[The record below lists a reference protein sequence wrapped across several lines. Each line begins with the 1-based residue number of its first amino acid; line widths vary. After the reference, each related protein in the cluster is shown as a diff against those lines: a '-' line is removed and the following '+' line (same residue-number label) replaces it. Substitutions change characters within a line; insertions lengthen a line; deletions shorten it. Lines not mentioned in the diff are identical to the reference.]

1 MDEKDYRYVLTIAK
15 YKSFTRAAEI
25 LYTSQPALSRH
36 IKILEDRIGH
46 LLFNRD
52 SPALELTKV
61 GERFCH
67 YANIVLEQERA
78 FFSEAQRLSVPT
90 GIVIKIGVP
99 PLSGDYIISRIL
111 PTIMKKYPQIHCDL
125 TLSFSTELYQR
136 LISHQIDLYIGT
148 FSGNDP
154 SISSEYLFSEPVYMA
169 GSRKYPALANYDMSH
184 IDIDHPIMLTDVA
197 KQMKDVPLILCN
209 PPMPIHQLVEDK
221 LKEFDFLPVRKIK
234 VTTLPLALDLTAQGV
249 GFTAILRCQLKYGNP
264 KTVREVYPISL
275 GMCEMPLYI
284 VYNSFSR
291 KAIPE
296 LDHFIQEVREIY
308 AANPEI

>member
-36 IKILEDRIGH
+36 IKILEERIGY
-46 LLFNRD
+46 LLFNRET
-52 SPALELTKV
+52 PVLELTKI

-78 FFSEAQRLSVPT
+78 FLSEVQRLST
-90 GIVIKIGVP
+90 STDIAIKIGVP

-111 PTIMKKYPQIHCDL
+111 PTIMKKYPHIHCDL
-125 TLSFSTELYQR
+125 TLSFSKELYQR

-148 FSGNDP
+148 FSGSDP
-154 SISSEYLFSEPVYMA
+154 SISSEYLLSEPVYLA
-169 GSRKYPALANYDMSH
+169 GSRKHPALVNSNPTQVN
-184 IDIDHPIMLTDVA
+184 IDNPIMLTDVA

-249 GFTAILRCQLKYGNP
+249 GFTAVLRCQLKYENP

-275 GMCEMPLYI
+275 GRCELPLYI

-291 KAIPE
+291 KVIPE
-296 LDHFIQEVREIY
+296 LDHFIREVKEIY
-308 AANPEI
+308 ATNPEI